1 MSDRIGKAGWFAA
14 AIFLAC
20 IATLL
25 IFSPLLSAAVPNIPP
40 AMLSQ
45 LKNMSPSEQ
54 AALAKQYGIELPTSG
69 GLGSQSTAEDL
80 VGEPGEEVDVFE
92 RVQKMQLE
100 AEIRRRIAEEQMEEE
115 GEEELKRFG
124 LELFDAEVS
133 PHQMVIS

>member
-1 MSDRIGKAGWFAA
+1 MSDRIGKAGWFVA
-14 AIFLAC
+14 AIFLAS

-54 AALAKQYGIELPTSG
+54 AALARQYGIALPTSG
-69 GLGSQSTAEDL
+69 GLESQAVEEGV

-100 AEIRRRIAEEQMEEE
+100 AEIRRRIADEQMEEE

-124 LELFDAEVS
+124 LGLFGA
-133 PHQMVIS
+133 